1 MMSKARCQ
9 YWEKAEA
16 YANGD
21 AEMIE
26 LTDVPC
32 GRCSECRRAA
42 SDGLLASG
50 ELAALYS
57 DEEYDLLLRTMTEE
71 QFNGGQEAK

>member
-1 MMSKARCQ
+1 MSKTRCK

-21 AEMIE
+21 AEIVE

-32 GRCSECRRAA
+32 GLCAECRRAA
-42 SDGLLASG
+42 SDGVLSAG
-50 ELAALYS
+50 DFDVMYS
-57 DEEYDLLLRTMTEE
+57 DIEVDLLLRAANEE
-71 QFNGGQEAK
+71 PFNGGQEAK